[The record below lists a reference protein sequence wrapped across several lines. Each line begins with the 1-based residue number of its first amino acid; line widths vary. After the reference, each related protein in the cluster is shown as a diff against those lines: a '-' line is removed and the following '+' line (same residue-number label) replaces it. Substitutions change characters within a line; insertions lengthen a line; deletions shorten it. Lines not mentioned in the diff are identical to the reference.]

1 MKYRYKLKVTQVDGE
16 LKYMPMYKRF
26 LFWWPLSVEKNFDGD
41 PIYVEDTYD
50 RAMAVI
56 EAHKRLVYKPTRIR
70 LRINDIMVE

>member
-26 LFWWPLSVEKNFDGD
+26 LFWWPLSVDTDIHDE

-70 LRINDIMVE
+70 LRINDIIVE

>member
-26 LFWWPLSVEKNFDGD
+26 LFWLPLSINKNFNGD
-41 PIYVEDTYD
+41 PIYVEDAYD

-56 EAHKRLVYKPTRIR
+56 EAHKRLVYKPTRKR
-70 LRINDIMVE
+70 LRSNDIPIE

>member
-26 LFWWPLSVEKNFDGD
+26 LFWWPLSIDKNFHGD

-50 RAMAVI
+50 SAMAVI
-56 EAHKRLVYKPTRIR
+56 ESHKRLVYKPTRKR
-70 LRINDIMVE
+70 LRSNDILIE